1 AAHNFLGDLA
11 YLRELVVRKE
21 QPAAYLNHMTMI
33 IGLADFYRQQKRPFM
48 ALDEAG
54 FEVLLDVLI
63 TVAGSCSSLHAF
75 YEWLDGALAE
85 GARPAPAA
93 DPGGVLLSTIH
104 AAKGRE
110 FPCVILYHF
119 NGPGS
124 CPEEEIE
131 EERRVAYVGATR
143 AGEELLV
150 LGPAGTP
157 GLFMSEFAFDPE
169 LAAFSDRR
177 LADEIGRLGRKQPRA
192 RKQETEAAARL
203 QAMAEELARRSAL
216 GFHK

>member
-1 AAHNFLGDLA
+1 
-11 YLRELVVRKE
+11 VVRKE
-21 QPAAYLNHMTMI
+21 QPAAYLNHLSMI
-33 IGLADFYRQQKRPFM
+33 IGLHDFYQQQKRPFM

-54 FEVLLDVLI
+54 LEVLLDVII
-63 TVAGSCSSLHAF
+63 TVAGSYPSLRDF
-75 YEWLDGALAE
+75 FEWLDGALAE
-85 GARPAPAA
+85 GVRPAPAVA
-93 DPGGVLLSTIH
+93 EPEGVLLSTIH

-110 FPCVILYHF
+110 FPCVVLYNF

-157 GLFMSEFAFDPE
+157 GVFMSELAFDPD

-177 LADEIGRLGRKQPRA
+177 LADEIERLRRKRPQA
-192 RKQETEAAARL
+192 RKQEAEAAARL
-203 QAMAEELARRSAL
+203 QTMEEELARRSAL
-216 GFHK
+216 GGRKS